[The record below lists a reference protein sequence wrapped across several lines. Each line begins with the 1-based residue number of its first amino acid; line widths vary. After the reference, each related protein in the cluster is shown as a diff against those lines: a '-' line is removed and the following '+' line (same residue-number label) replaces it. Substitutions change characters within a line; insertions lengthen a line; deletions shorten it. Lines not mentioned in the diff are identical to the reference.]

1 MMLLVLCAKYQFKIS
16 CQIMLL
22 TCARASLARPDTER
36 AASARERR
44 LNIAPGLRSSVSV
57 AEREGGLP
65 IVEFTDQTAWESW
78 LQSNHQRQDGVWM
91 KLAKKAAPVKTQTHA
106 EALEAALCY
115 GWIDGQAA
123 RYDEHYML
131 MRFTPRRR
139 RSKWSR
145 LNRERAEQLIAQGK
159 MKPSGLAAVQAAKS
173 DGRWDAAYPPQ
184 SAAPVPDDLRRAL
197 DENPRAKAFFA
208 TLTGSTRYAFL
219 YRLHHVTHAEK
230 RANRIA
236 EYVKLL
242 SERRTLS

>member
-1 MMLLVLCAKYQFKIS
+1 MSGLPESLHNLALDRRM
-16 CQIMLL
+16 
-22 TCARASLARPDTER
+22 TCARHSQARPNTEQT
-36 AASARERR
+36 ASARERR
-44 LNIAPGLRSSVSV
+44 PNIAMGLRSSASV
-57 AEREGGLP
+57 AESKGGLP
-65 IVEFTDQTAWESW
+65 IVEFADQTAWEDW
-78 LQSNHQRQDGVWM
+78 LQRNHQCQDGVWM

-123 RYDEHYML
+123 RYDDHYML

-139 RSKWSR
+139 RSKWSQI
-145 LNRERAEQLIAQGK
+145 NREWAQQLIAQGK
-159 MKPSGLAAVQAAKS
+159 MKPAGLAAVQAAKT
-173 DGRWDAAYPPQ
+173 DGRWDAAYPAQ

-219 YRLHHVTHAEK
+219 YRLHHVTDAEK
-230 RANRIA
+230 RAHRIA
-236 EYVKLL
+236 EYLRLL